1 MGLCDQNAAESEKIA
16 MIKIAKIIAV
26 LCLMTVPLMAQR
38 GATASSGDRGGT
50 SSGTATAS
58 ASSSSVSS
66 GSDRGVSSSGGSYGS
81 SARFSSY
88 SGGTSS
94 SGYSAP
100 APRLV
105 GTSFISYGMYQDFQS
120 FLFNLRS
127 MYLFNYDTS
136 RFMRNYEPLVTPQFA
151 VMAARRPLYLSMQL
165 LTVVDELSALLADA
179 KAGKSVNKKEIEANT
194 RQIRILAKAIRT
206 DSSLGF
212 VDRRESKDLLK
223 GVDVNQLGVGAIDRL
238 REIVIDLN
246 TQLKSLTQESQTATI
261 SVDYLAKP
269 SFVSLSKSI
278 EKLSQVIERSA
289 GRI

>member
-16 MIKIAKIIAV
+16 MIKIAKIIAA

-38 GATASSGDRGGT
+38 GTTASSGDRGGT
-50 SSGTATAS
+50 SSSTATAS

-66 GSDRGVSSSGGSYGS
+66 GSDRGVSSSSGSYGS
-81 SARFSSY
+81 ARFSDY
-88 SGGTSS
+88 SGGASTR
-94 SGYSAP
+94 GYSAP

-105 GTSFISYGMYQDFQS
+105 GSSFISYGMYRDFQS

-127 MYLFNYDTS
+127 LYLFNYDTS

-165 LTVVDELSALLADA
+165 MTVVDELSALLDDA
-179 KAGKSVNKKEIEANT
+179 KAGKPVNKKEIEANT

-223 GVDVNQLGVGAIDRL
+223 GVDVNQLGVGAIDQL

-261 SVDYLAKP
+261 SVDYLTKP
-269 SFVSLSKSI
+269 SFVSLSRSI

>member
-38 GATASSGDRGGT
+38 GTTASSGDRGGT

-66 GSDRGVSSSGGSYGS
+66 GSDRGVSSSSGSYGS
-81 SARFSSY
+81 ARFSDY
-88 SGGTSS
+88 SGGTSTR
-94 SGYSAP
+94 GYSAP

-261 SVDYLAKP
+261 SVDYLTKP